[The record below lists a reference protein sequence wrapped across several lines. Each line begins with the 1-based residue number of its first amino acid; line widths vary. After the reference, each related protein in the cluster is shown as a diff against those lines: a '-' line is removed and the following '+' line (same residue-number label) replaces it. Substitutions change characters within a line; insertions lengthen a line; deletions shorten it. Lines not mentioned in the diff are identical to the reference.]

1 MNDSG
6 RGITFSKGIIA
17 FEAVMS
23 KHELPVSLW
32 MAAES
37 PDGKFPHRIVF
48 DHLIV

>member
-17 FEAVMS
+17 FEAVLS
-23 KHELPVSLW
+23 KREMPVFRR